1 MAAFTSKA
9 AGNWSASGQ
18 TTWNEVGVPGNGDT
32 VTITHAIT
40 VDAATTVGT
49 SGATGTAAVTINSG
63 GTVTVAA
70 GVTWTVRGD
79 ILTATAASG
88 VVDVVTLSAGA
99 VLEFDASAAA
109 SPSTTLYVCRLGN
122 GAAHRARFKTN
133 GTSGSRCT
141 VRSNAGGG
149 NGRFTLT
156 GSNTGFFDCT
166 YTDFTRIGDAS
177 NAMLQA
183 DIATNNANS
192 RFVFTNCVF
201 DACGSISTSAGGTPG
216 AAAVIQWEYNRTKNT
231 AGGGITFGTNN
242 TATGTRSI
250 QFSSF
255 DKQVNITYG
264 PWTIQDNVFLVA
276 MNWSGTASN
285 YHTSFR
291 RNLLRTTVATA
302 AAAPAGIVY
311 DSYILA
317 DHALANPR
325 FLTYLAG
332 TGTAGATVDGV
343 IFEYTGTDAN
353 GDCMPMPGATGATT
367 YTIVRCIV
375 LPNGAGTQSGNLVS
389 ALGGLNIT
397 IVAEHNTVCSTG
409 TTAGVTV
416 GETYAGHTGMVSSNR
431 SNIFWNGTGST
442 GYKMYRDVAGNAVQD
457 IASPANAN
465 YNCGYNLAAGNN
477 LKGYHASNNTTAM
490 FTSSPGAN
498 DVDVNP
504 QFVDSARKLATWD
517 TSLGGPGTVANA
529 LAELAKMNDTGYNTA
544 YNIPDLLTYIRGGF
558 APTNA
563 SLQNAGHDGVTIGA
577 VEGVGGGASNPGSGG
592 VDTPRRPGWRRW
604 GRILGCVALI
614 LLA

>member
-18 TTWNEVGVPGNGDT
+18 TTWNEMGVPGNGDT

-40 VDAATTVGT
+40 VDANTTVGT
-49 SGATGTAAVTINSG
+49 SGVAGTAAVTINSG

-70 GVTWTVRGD
+70 GITWTVRGD
-79 ILTATAASG
+79 ILTATANTA

-99 VLEFDASAAA
+99 VLEFDASQAA
-109 SPSTTLYVCRLGN
+109 SPSTALYVCRLGN
-122 GAAHRARFKTN
+122 AAGARARFKAN

-141 VRSNAGGG
+141 VRSNASGG
-149 NGRFTLT
+149 NGRFTLG

-166 YTDFTRIGDAS
+166 YTDFLRIGDAS
-177 NAMLQA
+177 NAFNQS

-242 TATGTRSI
+242 AATGTRSI
-250 QFSSF
+250 KFSVF
-255 DKQVNITYG
+255 DKQVTITYG
-264 PWTIQDNVFLVA
+264 PWTFEDNYCHVA
-276 MNWSGTASN
+276 MSWNGSASN
-285 YHTSFR
+285 YHTSWR
-291 RNLLRTTVATA
+291 RNFLRTAGTGA

-311 DSYILA
+311 DSFILA
-317 DHALANPR
+317 DHASANPR

-343 IFEYTGTDAN
+343 IFEFTGTDAN

-367 YTIVRCIV
+367 YTLVRCIV
-375 LPNGAGTQSGNLVS
+375 LPNGGGSQSGDLVS
-389 ALGGLNIT
+389 ALGGANIT
-397 IVAEHNTVCSTG
+397 IVAEHNTVCATG
-409 TTAGVTV
+409 NTSGVTV
-416 GETYAGHTGMVSSNR
+416 GETYAGYTGMVSSNR

-504 QFVDSARKLATWD
+504 QFVDSTRKLATWD
-517 TSLGGPGTVANA
+517 ASLGGPGTVANA
-529 LAELAKMNDTGYNTA
+529 LAELAKMNDTGYNSA
-544 YNIPDLLTYIRGGF
+544 YNLTALLTYIRAGF

-563 SLQNAGHDGVTIGA
+563 ALQGTAHDGGDIGA
-577 VEGVGGGASNPGSGG
+577 VAVVAGHPATKRAAGVPGMNGTPFIFGGPS
-592 VDTPRRPGWRRW
+592 RW
-604 GRILGCVALI
+604 
-614 LLA
+614 